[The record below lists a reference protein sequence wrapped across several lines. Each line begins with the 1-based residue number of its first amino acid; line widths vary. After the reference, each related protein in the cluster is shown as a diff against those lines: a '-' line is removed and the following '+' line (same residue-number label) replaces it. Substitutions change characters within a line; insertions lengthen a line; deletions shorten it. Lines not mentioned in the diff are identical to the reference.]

1 MQSKPRQKINREVNA
16 LKFKLTKGK
25 GSVNRFVNAN
35 DVVHKPGDVIDLPQS
50 FKGEKWLEPI
60 NKTVLKPM
68 VPVEEKEVLR
78 PEVDPL
84 PEKEAKTS
92 KRLKKKKS

>member
-1 MQSKPRQKINREVNA
+1 MQSKPRQTINREVNA

-25 GSVNRFVNAN
+25 GSVNRFVDAQDN
-35 DVVHKPGDVIDLPQS
+35 VHKPGDIVDLPQS
-50 FKGEKWLEPI
+50 FKGEKWLEPV
-60 NKTVLKPM
+60 NKTVPKPM
-68 VPVEEKEVLR
+68 VPVKQKEVLR